1 MAVNPTSPTVVR
13 NPGAGSCVGAYL
25 EIGTVLAPFSGDSTK
40 AQTNLVDFTIT
51 QAGTA
56 TELGIRSGWFG
67 ERFDYDSV
75 ALAALVGR
83 AVPGLSVGTSA
94 VPIIGRHP
102 ILLGNLA
109 QTARQPPEAGSSS
122 GPGRWPTSWCRPSPR
137 QFAGT
142 DDRLRTWQLL
152 GAPGNSSASSPASR
166 APRHTE
172 WGVPAPG
179 VGPAGYIAR

>member
-67 ERFDYDSV
+67 QRFDYDSV

-109 QTARQPPEAGSSS
+109 QTAQAATGGRFQLGPRTLADFLVPTITEAV
-122 GPGRWPTSWCRPSPR
+122 RRHRRPAAHLATPR
-137 QFAGT
+137 
-142 DDRLRTWQLL
+142 RTWQLL
-152 GAPGNSSASSPASR
+152 GELSRESGAPA
-166 APRHTE
+166 H
-172 WGVPAPG
+172 
-179 VGPAGYIAR
+179 